1 MRTTRLAVTGL
12 LLLPC
17 AAVAAD
23 YEFRTRFEFEAA
35 QNVAE
40 GYAQK
45 SELQIRPELHV
56 FPDADSEFTA
66 IARLRAD
73 AEDRLEVG
81 RPLQEEVG
89 EFSKRAII
97 GSHGD
102 AELRELYYKQRFG
115 QSYITIGKQ
124 QVVWG
129 TADGLRVVDV
139 VSPFSVRE
147 FLLEDFD
154 EARIPLWMVNY
165 IHSIGSDTD
174 LQLLLIPDM
183 TFNDFPD
190 GDGDDAPEYVIT
202 SPRFQ
207 PGFPVDVPPNLAGV
221 TNLGLQRPAE
231 SLKNGDAGLRLSTRM
246 DSVDLTFNY
255 LYQYDDNPVPYR
267 RVNTSTGQ
275 PILEFWQ
282 EYERTHLLGST
293 LSTDLSSTLVLRY
306 EIGLLHGRRV
316 LRENLNNDNGVLN
329 TDELSYVLGLDWS
342 GISDTMLSVQLFQS
356 VLKDDAPDLVRDK
369 VDSTITFNVNSRFF
383 NDTLTLELMA
393 LHNLNDHD
401 DLFRPSVTYALQ
413 DGVNVWLG
421 ADIFTGT
428 ETGVFGQFGET
439 DRVLAGIEWYW

>member
-1 MRTTRLAVTGL
+1 MSTTRLAVTGL
-12 LLLPC
+12 LLMPC
-17 AAVAAD
+17 AAIAAD

-45 SELQIRPELHV
+45 MEFQARPELHV
-56 FPDADSEFTA
+56 FPDADSEITA
-66 IARLRAD
+66 IARVRAD

-81 RPLQEEVG
+81 RPLQEEVS
-89 EFSKRAII
+89 EYSRRAII

-115 QSYITIGKQ
+115 QSYLTVGKQ

-129 TADGLRVVDV
+129 TADGLRVLDV
-139 VSPFSVRE
+139 VNPFSFRE

-174 LQLLLIPDM
+174 LQLLVIPDL

-190 GDGDDAPEYVIT
+190 GDGDEAPEYAIT

-207 PGFPVDVPPNLAGV
+207 PGFPADVPPNLAGV
-221 TNLGLQRPAE
+221 TNLGLQRPSD
-231 SLKNGDAGLRLSTRM
+231 SLQNADTGLRLSTRLGEL
-246 DSVDLTFNY
+246 DLTFNY
-255 LYQYDDNPVPYR
+255 LYQYDDNPVAYR
-267 RVNTSTGQ
+267 RINNATGQ
-275 PILEFWQ
+275 PVLEFWQ

-306 EIGLLHGRRV
+306 EIGLVHGRRV

-342 GISDTMLSVQLFQS
+342 GVADTMFSVQLFQS

-369 VDSTITFNVNSRFF
+369 VDSTVTFNVNSRFF
-383 NDTLTLELMA
+383 NDTLTLEFMA

-401 DLFRPSVTYALQ
+401 DLFRPSVTYAVL
-413 DGVNVWLG
+413 DGVNIWLG
-421 ADIFTGT
+421 ADIFTG
-428 ETGVFGQFGET
+428 EEAGVFGQFGET
-439 DRVLAGIEWYW
+439 DRVLAGVEWYW